1 MNLALTAAVAPA
13 IFLAELPD
21 KTALASLMLGA
32 RYRASW
38 VFTGVALAFAVHV
51 TLAVAVGSLL
61 GLLPHRVLAGIVGGI
76 FLVGALLM
84 LREGGNDDVGEP
96 AEAEATAVREPRAAT
111 FFRVSLTSFLV
122 IIVAEL
128 GDLTQ
133 ILTANLA
140 AKYHNPLAVGLGAV
154 IGLWAVAGLAIV
166 GGKSLPRV
174 VPMRW
179 IVRVAVLIMVVLAII
194 SLVTAF
200 GG

>member
-1 MNLALTAAVAPA
+1 MNLALMAAVAPA
-13 IFLAELPD
+13 IFVAELPD

-38 VFTGVALAFAVHV
+38 VFAGVATAFALHV
-51 TLAVAVGSLL
+51 TLAIAAGSLL
-61 GLLPHRVLAGIVGGI
+61 GLLPHRLLEGIVGAV
-76 FLVGALLM
+76 FLIGALLI
-84 LREGGNDDVGEP
+84 LREGGDDDGEDD
-96 AEAEATAVREPRAAT
+96 EAASVREPDKAT

-122 IIVAEL
+122 IIVAEF

-140 AKYHNPLAVGLGAV
+140 AKYHDPFAVGVGAI
-154 IGLWAVAGLAIV
+154 IGLWAVSGIAIL
-166 GGKSLPRV
+166 GGQSLLRV

-179 IVRVAVLIMVVLAII
+179 IVRVAALVMAVAAVI
-194 SLVTAF
+194 SLVTAL